1 MVGAFLSVLMVHD
14 IVHINVFLQRC
25 VIQFNT
31 SVEID
36 NIYDQK
42 AVFDLS
48 SNQLSHNYTVQSVH
62 FAVKSLVVNE
72 FEFVKVN

>member
-14 IVHINVFLQRC
+14 IVHINVFLQRR
-25 VIQFNT
+25 VIQVNT

-48 SNQLSHNYTVQSVH
+48 SKQLTHNYTVQSVH